1 MINITNKQNCCG
13 CSACATIC
21 PKRCITMAA
30 DNEGFLYPQVNKNI
44 CIDCGLCEKVC
55 NELHPFD
62 KRKPLKTLAIINNNG
77 GSDSS
82 LLQEVYFTSLPRKPS
97 TKEELY
103 LALVSIRIDK

>member
-1 MINITNKQNCCG
+1 
-13 CSACATIC
+13 
-21 PKRCITMAA
+21 MAA

-62 KRKPLKTLAIINNNG
+62 KRKPLKTLAIINNNERIRLK
-77 GSDSS
+77 SS
-82 LLQEVYFTSLPRKPS
+82 SEVYFTSLPRKPS

-103 LALVSIRIDK
+103 LALVSIRIGK

>member
-62 KRKPLKTLAIINNNG
+62 KRKPLKTLAIINNNERIRLKSSSG
-77 GSDSS
+77 G
-82 LLQEVYFTSLPRKPS
+82 VFHI
-97 TKEELY
+97 
-103 LALVSIRIDK
+103 LAEKTINERGVVFGARFDKN

>member
-55 NELHPFD
+55 N
-62 KRKPLKTLAIINNNG
+62 
-77 GSDSS
+77 
-82 LLQEVYFTSLPRKPS
+82 
-97 TKEELY
+97 
-103 LALVSIRIDK
+103 